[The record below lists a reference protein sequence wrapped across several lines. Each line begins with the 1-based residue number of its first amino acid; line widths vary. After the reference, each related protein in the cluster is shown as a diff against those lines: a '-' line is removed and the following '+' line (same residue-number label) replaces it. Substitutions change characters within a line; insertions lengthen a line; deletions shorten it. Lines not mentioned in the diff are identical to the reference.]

1 MYCTHKITNDITWI
15 GGFDRRKDLFEAVYP
30 IPDGVSYNSYF
41 LKSEG
46 VNLVFDTVDEAVTS
60 VFFENIDHLLQG
72 EELHYLVVHH
82 LEPDH
87 SSTIKLLTEKYP
99 GVKLI
104 CSAKTASML
113 SQFAEISNDIITV
126 NEGDTFK
133 AGGHEL
139 TFVMAPM
146 VHWPEVMMTFDKTEN
161 VLFSADA
168 FGHFGTFSG
177 EIFANNVNFSRDFMD
192 EARRYYCNIVGKYG
206 MQVQNVLKKA
216 ESLPI
221 KYICPLHGL
230 VWNGGF
236 EEFIE
241 KYKKWSS
248 YTPEENGVLIV
259 YGSIYGGTA
268 NAANIL
274 SVMLSENGVK
284 NEVFDASVT
293 HRSHLLAKAFQY
305 SKLVIAC
312 ATYNNGIFTP
322 VEIFLNDLVSHGWKN
337 RKVGIIENGSWAPAA
352 AKCVKLAL
360 EGCKDIT
367 FTENTITVKTKLK
380 TNQLEDIK
388 KLAEEIKND

>member
-1 MYCTHKITNDITWI
+1 MYCTRKITGDITWV

-30 IPDGVSYNSYF
+30 IPQGVSYNSYL

-46 VNLVFDTVDEAVTS
+46 VNILFDTVDEAVSS
-60 VFFENIDHLLQG
+60 VFFENIEHLLSG

-87 SSTIKLLTEKYP
+87 SATIKLLTEKYP
-99 GVKLI
+99 IIKII
-104 CSAKTASML
+104 CSAKTAGML
-113 SQFAEISNDIITV
+113 SQFAEISNEVITV
-126 NEGDTFK
+126 NEGETFK

-139 TFVMAPM
+139 TFIMAPM
-146 VHWPEVMMTFDKTEN
+146 VHWPEVMMTFDSTEG

-177 EIFANNVNFSRDFMD
+177 EIFAGNVDFSREFMD

-206 MQVQNVLKKA
+206 VQVQNVLKKA
-216 ESLPI
+216 SALPI

-236 EEFIE
+236 EEIVE
-241 KYKKWSS
+241 KYNKWSS
-248 YTPEENGVLIV
+248 YTPEEDGVLIV

-268 NAANIL
+268 NAANIIAGI
-274 SVMLSENGVK
+274 LSEKGIK
-284 NEVFDASVT
+284 NEVFDAAVT
-293 HRSHLLAKAFQY
+293 HRSYLLGKAFQY
-305 SKLVIAC
+305 SRLIIAS

-337 RKVGIIENGSWAPAA
+337 RRVGIIENGSWAPAA

-360 EGCKDIT
+360 EGCKDLS
-367 FTENTITVKTKLK
+367 FTETTVTLKTKLK
-380 TNQLEDIK
+380 KEQLSDIN
-388 KLAEEIKND
+388 KLAEEI